1 MKSRAKTCRFP
12 AYYAA
17 VVLLTVTLSG
27 CQSPAPPAAPL
38 TPADDSS
45 AAPATAVPAD
55 STPGILSLLDA
66 ADAAWRDKHL
76 IYPAQ
81 GSAMTL
87 YYEILQRS
95 PGSAEALWGLERL
108 VEHFLGL
115 ASVALE
121 RRQYTKAGAM
131 ISRARLVDP
140 DNPNIEPMSVQL
152 RLLENAHR
160 EKVTLDWRKLAERSS
175 DLGPVLRRIGTLA
188 KREGCRATISVSN
201 DAEGRWVYQQM
212 SRAPGDTRIRAQTR
226 IASPAAVEVLCF

>member
-1 MKSRAKTCRFP
+1 MLS
-12 AYYAA
+12 
-17 VVLLTVTLSG
+17 LTLSG

-38 TPADDSS
+38 TPARDSS
-45 AAPATAVPAD
+45 AAPATTASAVN
-55 STPGILSLLDA
+55 TPEILGLLDA

-95 PGSAEALWGLERL
+95 PGNAEALRGLERL
-108 VEHFLGL
+108 VEQFLGL

-121 RRQYTKAGAM
+121 RAQYTKAGAM

-140 DNPNIEPMSVQL
+140 DNPNIEPMAVQL

-160 EKVTLDWRKLAERSS
+160 EKVTLDWRKLANRSS
-175 DLGPVLRRIGTLA
+175 ELGPVLRRIGTLA

-212 SRAPGDTRIRAQTR
+212 SRAPGDARIRAQTR